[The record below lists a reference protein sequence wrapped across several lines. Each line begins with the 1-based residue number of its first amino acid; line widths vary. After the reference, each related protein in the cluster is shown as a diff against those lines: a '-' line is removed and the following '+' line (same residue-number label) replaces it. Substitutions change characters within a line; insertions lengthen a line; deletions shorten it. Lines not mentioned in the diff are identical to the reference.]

1 VRSWFG
7 AGRPSGRQA
16 SQGDAASV
24 KPERLGPQKKSNRPY
39 ALSTACGENAA
50 IIGAMNETTD
60 TEKSSR
66 LESLL
71 AKRELIERR
80 LKAMAAQQNAAR
92 RKAEARAKFLLGAV
106 VLKRALH
113 DNAVLK
119 QFCTELPS
127 KDQALVQD
135 VVARFAQNA
144 RA

>member
-1 VRSWFG
+1 
-7 AGRPSGRQA
+7 
-16 SQGDAASV
+16 
-24 KPERLGPQKKSNRPY
+24 
-39 ALSTACGENAA
+39 
-50 IIGAMNETTD
+50 MNETTD